1 MSRSIMIRAV
11 AGLPEVGE
19 GEPVGRLIAEAIA
32 GGGDR
37 LGEGDVVAI
46 SQKIVSKA
54 EGRIRDLQ
62 SVEVGERARE
72 LGAELGKDPR
82 LVQLILGE
90 ARSVLRAE
98 RGRLI
103 VETRAGWICA
113 NAGID
118 ASNVPG
124 PDRVALLPDDA
135 DASARRIRGELREI
149 AGVAP
154 GVVIADSFGR
164 PWRLGQTD
172 VAIGCAGLLPLD
184 DWRGRTDR
192 EGRVLAAT
200 TIAIADQV
208 AAAADLARDKRAGA
222 PAALIRGLDRHVTRE
237 DGPGAAALR
246 RAEAD
251 DLFR

>member
-19 GEPVGRLIAEAIA
+19 GAPVGRLIAEAIA

-54 EGRIRDLQ
+54 EGRIRDLR

-246 RAEAD
+246 RAEAN